1 LRTCYEGS
9 ESLKRSD
16 LILVLVT
23 ILGEVLT
30 LDDIDLRGRTVIVR
44 LDINSPVNPT
54 DGSFLDISRFRS
66 SLPTL
71 RELVGSKVVV
81 LAHQSRPGKAD
92 YMTMREHARV
102 MGRILKRPVKYVD
115 DLIGS
120 RAQREIRTMEVG
132 EVLILENTR
141 IYAEEV
147 ALKGRSIEE
156 LGRTH
161 LVRNLSY
168 SADAYVTDAFS
179 AAHRAQASLVGFAE
193 RVPNVAGRLF
203 QQEIDGVSRALG
215 EGERPVL
222 VILGGA
228 KADDSVRVAGN
239 VLDTGGADRVI
250 TGGLVANVFL
260 AASGVDIGEVNMAII
275 EREAGDPKPLMDHAK
290 AVLDKHGDR
299 VMLPVDVAQK
309 DDQTNTRVRN
319 KISNMDPSLPIL
331 DLGLDTVVKYI
342 QAIKGAKT
350 VVCNGPMGMFE
361 EEAFAFGTREVF
373 TEISRVNG
381 YTLLGGGHTGVLA
394 RTMGIDSRINHIST
408 GGGALIQFLS
418 GGEMPVIEALKLSKK
433 IYMAGDFSIKPG

>member
-1 LRTCYEGS
+1 M
-9 ESLKRSD
+9 ESLKKGD
-16 LILVLVT
+16 PIPVLVT

-102 MGRILKRPVKYVD
+102 LGRLLNRPVKYID

-179 AAHRAQASLVGFAE
+179 AAHRAQASLVGFAQ
-193 RVPNVAGRLF
+193 RVPNIAGRLF

-215 EGERPVL
+215 EGERPV
-222 VILGGA
+222 VVVLGGA
-228 KADDSVRVAGN
+228 KADDSVQVAGN

-250 TGGLVANVFL
+250 TGGVVANLFL

-275 EREAGDPKPLMDHAK
+275 ERECENPKPLLDHAK
-290 AVLDKHGDR
+290 TILDKHGEK

-309 DDQTNTRVRN
+309 DDHTRLRN
-319 KISNMDPSLPIL
+319 KISNMDPSLLIL

-373 TEISRVNG
+373 SEIGRVKG

-394 RTMGIDSRINHIST
+394 RSMGIDTKVNHIST

-418 GGEMPVIEALKLSKK
+418 GGEMPVIEALKLSKR
-433 IYMAGDFSIKPG
+433 IYMEGQFAIRP